1 MNLKKSFFPKKHEI
15 IILTSNLIKNCFSE
29 LSDPLKCLFKKFLEK
44 GVFLDAQ
51 ATPPFEFGDPSIITD
66 Y

>member
-1 MNLKKSFFPKKHEI
+1 M
-15 IILTSNLIKNCFSE
+15 KNCFSE

-44 GVFLDAQ
+44 GVFQDAQ